1 MAAGAIET
9 QQTGVAARPGGSAGT
24 ATAAIA
30 ADVVAELAGLSITS
44 RTSGAAVATD
54 TRVPEPPGGSAGPA
68 VATAA
73 AVPALLI

>member
-54 TRVPEPPGGSAGPA
+54 TRVPEPPGGAA

-73 AVPALLI
+73 AVPALL